1 MKRQKIHTPP
11 YGRGQLIESEEGTV
25 IKLED
30 IQLMAKEISVMASAI
45 GARTDD
51 AIAHQLIASIQVLLK
66 EVQS

>member
-1 MKRQKIHTPP
+1 MKRHKIHTPP

-45 GARTDD
+45 GTRTDD
-51 AIAHQLIASIQVLLK
+51 AIAHQLIDSIQIMLK
-66 EVQS
+66 EVHS